1 MSDLLETEELQELD
15 IDELNKLQEREKF
28 KQFENFVKSRET
40 VEKAE
45 TIEVPKAVEVTEIT
59 EVPKVFDALLR
70 PASVARMLGVTTSTL
85 RLWYKTGLL
94 SAVITAGGHL
104 RVRASEVARLQGQTY
119 IPPQPVNDPYK
130 DPAVLA
136 KAQIGFFNED
146 EDSIFSAE
154 NMQKAITNRNALSA
168 E

>member
-1 MSDLLETEELQELD
+1 MSDLLETEEIQELD
-15 IDELNKLQEREKF
+15 IEELNKLQEREKF
-28 KQFENFVKSRET
+28 KQFDNFVKSRET

-45 TIEVPKAVEVTEIT
+45 TIEVPKVIEVTETT

-136 KAQIGFFNED
+136 EAQIGFFNED
-146 EDSIFSAE
+146 EDSIFLTE
-154 NMQKAITNRNALSA
+154 NLQKATTNRNALSA